1 MEQEN
6 NKIILEDNR
15 KDLSEYV
22 KVYDDVIPAQKL
34 QKLMTWLE
42 IVQKDY
48 WEAGKEWSNPC

>member
-22 KVYDDVIPAQKL
+22 KVYDDVIPVQKL

-42 IVQKDY
+42 IVQKRLL
-48 WEAGKEWSNPC
+48 GSRKSR